1 MNRQNL
7 PAIAVMMMP
16 SFFGILLYWVHH
28 PDQEPLPV
36 LLLDVIASYF
46 TEKIGLPACV
56 IH

>member
-7 PAIAVMMMP
+7 PAIAAMMIP
-16 SFFGILLYWVHH
+16 SFFGILFYWVHH